1 MCSPAHHLSL
11 DSVQDGA
18 TALCVAAHNGH
29 LRVVE
34 LLIAAKAQVD
44 IQTKKVRFIIAR
56 NTVSIV
62 SLISVQGGFTALHV
76 ACLLGHC
83 EVVKYLVERAHCDTS
98 E

>member
-11 DSVQDGA
+11 DSVQNGT
-18 TALCVAAHNGH
+18 TALYLAAQTGH

-44 IQTKKVRFIIAR
+44 IQMKVKFIIAR
-56 NTVSIV
+56 TTVSIV
-62 SLISVQGGFTALHV
+62 SLVSVQGGFTALLV
-76 ACLLGHC
+76 ACIQGHC
-83 EVVKYLVERAHCDTS
+83 EVVKHLVERAHCDTS